1 MTEVTLTDTGF
12 RSGVELKTLS
22 GVWDVLRDLSRPG
35 AVSLEAQ
42 QFVILF
48 EAPGCS
54 SSTSLSHTY
63 IHTHLPKYGT
73 DGIWY
78 SAVPSR
84 NTFLFYMAFLQ
95 LMTDQ
100 VPEESSSLTGGK
112 NWRFPPQLCAF
123 KTFFNA
129 LSHPNSLELKR
140 KFLLDIIKCLIAVK
154 HTFGTL
160 TWYEGSN
167 NNLAKTLN
175 DFKNTIHLLVEC
187 EKQIIFLQCDTSWKP
202 LCLLKT
208 QYYVP
213 AFYTGGF

>member
-1 MTEVTLTDTGF
+1 MCSYRLFG
-12 RSGVELKTLS
+12 SCS
-22 GVWDVLRDLSRPG
+22 QWQWDYYSKHWSFTNVRDSP
-35 AVSLEAQ
+35 SK
-42 QFVILF
+42 
-48 EAPGCS
+48 C
-54 SSTSLSHTY
+54 LSHTH
-63 IHTHLPKYGT
+63 IHTHTLAKIWHRWNLVFSSTITEYIFILYG
-73 DGIWY
+73 
-78 SAVPSR
+78 VPTADDWSGSWR
-84 NTFLFYMAFLQ
+84 VVQF
-95 LMTDQ
+95 DR
-100 VPEESSSLTGGK
+100 GK
-112 NWRFPPQLCAF
+112 NWRFPPQPCAF

-140 KFLLDIIKCLIAVK
+140 KFLLDIIKCLITVK